1 MTLSTEDRRAIAF
14 LKLAAID
21 LRRIAELA
29 PEVAADVRRLA
40 QQIEAETADM
50 ERRNAARPASA

>member
-29 PEVAADVRRLA
+29 PEVAAGLRRLV

-50 ERRNAARPASA
+50 ERRSAARPASA